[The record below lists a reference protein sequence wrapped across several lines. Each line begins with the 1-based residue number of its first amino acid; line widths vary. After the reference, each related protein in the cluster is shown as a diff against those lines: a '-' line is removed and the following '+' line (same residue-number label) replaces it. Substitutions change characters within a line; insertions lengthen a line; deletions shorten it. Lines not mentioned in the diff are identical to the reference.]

1 MNTNNGHKTIKVAEV
16 VFRDDLYPRIE
27 TSAVTGEKYI
37 EVRYRDI
44 MSDVAPESLLDLIA
58 GKIAKGAF
66 YPYGSVASHFFQL
79 HQENAKD
86 IEKPPD
92 VYFIRSQRG
101 GPVKIG
107 IACCVDSRV
116 ASLQTAHPYPLEVV
130 ATIPHGGRPK
140 ERELHKRFGNYR
152 LNGEW
157 FEWSAEMEEFIN
169 GIK

>member
-1 MNTNNGHKTIKVAEV
+1 MSSNGHHTIKTADV

-37 EVRYRDI
+37 EVRYCDI
-44 MSDVAPESLLDLIA
+44 MSDVAPESLLDLVA
-58 GKIAKGAF
+58 GKIAKGMF
-66 YPYGSVASHFFQL
+66 YPYGSVAAHFFQL
-79 HQENAKD
+79 HQQNAKD
-86 IEKPPD
+86 TAKPPD
-92 VYFIRSQRG
+92 VYFIRSQRD

-107 IACCVDSRV
+107 IARCVDSRL

-130 ATIPHGGRPK
+130 ATIPRGGRPK
-140 ERELHKRFGNYR
+140 ERELHKRFADYR

-157 FEWSAEMEEFIN
+157 FEWSDEMEAFVN